1 MGETAT
7 VIMGGGQGSRLFP
20 LTRDRAKPAVP
31 FAGRVRLID
40 IPLSNCINSNLTRVY
55 VLTQF
60 NSASLN
66 RHINRTYTFGS
77 LLPSGVEVLAA
88 ELTADN
94 KNWFQGTADA
104 VRRNLRHIL
113 DHPAD
118 RVLILAGDHLYKMDY
133 RPFLQRHHESDADI
147 TIAVCPVSPAH
158 ASSFGL
164 LHCDDDGMVTRF
176 AEKPEGDELE
186 QMRVDP
192 EASLLG
198 GEKAGAP
205 FLASMGIY
213 VFKPQ
218 VLLELLLE
226 QNADAHDFGRE
237 ILPSALGNKRLAAH
251 LFRGYWED
259 IGTIQSF
266 YRANLALATEG
277 QYPLY
282 DPDFPLYTRPRYLSP
297 TSFVYSRVEDSL
309 IAEGGVIGRAAIKNS
324 IIGIRSRIGNDV
336 SLDGVL
342 AMGNDHYETAQM
354 RAMAQS
360 KGLPPQ
366 GIGQGSV
373 IERAIVDKNA
383 RIGREV
389 KLINKQGLTE
399 YDGDN
404 LYVRD
409 GIVVVP
415 RHATIPDGTEF

>member
-7 VIMGGGQGSRLFP
+7 VIMGGGQGQRLFP

-40 IPLSNCINSNLTRVY
+40 IPLSNCINSNLTRIY

-66 RHINRTYTFGS
+66 RHINRTYNFGS
-77 LLPSGVEVLAA
+77 LLQTGVEVLAA
-88 ELTADN
+88 ELTAEHKD
-94 KNWFQGTADA
+94 WFQGTADA
-104 VRRNLRHIL
+104 VRRNLRHVL
-113 DHPAD
+113 DRHTD

-133 RPFLQRHHESDADI
+133 RPFLQRHEESGADI
-147 TIAVCPVSPAH
+147 TIAVCPVSDEF

-164 LHCDDDGMVTRF
+164 LHCDDEGLVTRF
-176 AEKPEGDELE
+176 AEKPQGEALE

-192 EASLLG
+192 DAPLLG
-198 GEKAGAP
+198 GERSGAP

-213 VFKPQ
+213 VFKPEI
-218 VLLELLLE
+218 LLELLE
-226 QNADAHDFGRE
+226 HNPDANDFGRE
-237 ILPSALGNKRLAAH
+237 ILPTALGSHRLAAH

-259 IGTIQSF
+259 IGTIHSF

-297 TSFVYSRVEDSL
+297 TLIGLARIEDSL
-309 IAEGGVIGRAAIKNS
+309 IAEGSVLGRASIKNS
-324 IIGIRSRIGNDV
+324 IIGIRSRIGNDS

-342 AMGNDHYETAQM
+342 LMGNDRYETDQM
-354 RAMAQS
+354 RMAAEA
-360 KGLPPQ
+360 KGLPAQ
-366 GIGQGSV
+366 GIGADTV

-383 RIGREV
+383 RVGRGV
-389 KLINKQGLTE
+389 RLTNRKGHVNW
-399 YDGDN
+399 DGED

-415 RHATIPDGTEF
+415 RHAVVADGTEF

>member
-7 VIMGGGQGSRLFP
+7 VIMGGGQGQRLFP

-66 RHINRTYTFGS
+66 RHINRTYNFGN
-77 LLPSGVEVLAA
+77 LLPTGVEVLAA
-88 ELTADN
+88 ELTVENRD
-94 KNWFQGTADA
+94 WFQGTADA
-104 VRRNLRHIL
+104 VRRNLRHVL
-113 DHPAD
+113 GRPAD

-133 RPFLQRHHESDADI
+133 RPFLSRHESSGADI
-147 TIAVCPVSPAH
+147 TIAVCPVSDEF

-164 LHCDDDGMVTRF
+164 LHCDDEGLVTRF
-176 AEKPEGDELE
+176 AEKPTGADLE
-186 QMRVDP
+186 AMRVDP
-192 EASLLG
+192 EAPLLG
-198 GEKAGAP
+198 GERAGAP

-218 VLLELLLE
+218 VLLELLE
-226 QNADAHDFGRE
+226 QNPEANDFGRE
-237 ILPSALGNKRLAAH
+237 ILPTALGSRRLAAH

-297 TSFVYSRVEDSL
+297 SL
-309 IAEGGVIGRAAIKNS
+309 VHFARIESSLVAEGSVVGRASVKNS
-324 IIGIRSRIGNDV
+324 IIGIRSRIGHEV

-342 AMGNDHYETAQM
+342 VMGNDRYETEQECKAAKE
-354 RAMAQS
+354 RGAPA
-360 KGLPPQ
+360 Q
-366 GIGQGSV
+366 GIGRDSV
-373 IERAIVDKNA
+373 IERAIVDKNV
-383 RIGREV
+383 RIGHGVR
-389 KLINKQGLTE
+389 ITNRQGHVNW
-399 YDGDN
+399 DGND

-409 GIVVVP
+409 GIVIVP
-415 RHATIPDGTEF
+415 RNATIPDGTEF